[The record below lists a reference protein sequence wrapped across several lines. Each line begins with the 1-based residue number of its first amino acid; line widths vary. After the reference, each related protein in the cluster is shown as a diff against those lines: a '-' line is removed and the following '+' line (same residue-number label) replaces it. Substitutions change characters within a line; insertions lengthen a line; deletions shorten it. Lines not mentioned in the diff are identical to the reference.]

1 MIIQLNPSIPLE
13 VVDTPNFP
21 KGSGE
26 AIALI
31 DYSKED
37 DLLWVIIM
45 DSSGE
50 IWTVPNQFVRGIG
63 NVSIGRNT

>member
-1 MIIQLNPSIPLE
+1 VHTE
-13 VVDTPNFP
+13 DFP
-21 KGSGE
+21 CGPGE
-26 AIALI
+26 AVAVI

-50 IWTVPNQFVRGIG
+50 IWTVPNQFVRGIR
-63 NVSIGRNT
+63 NVSIGRDI

>member
-1 MIIQLNPSIPLE
+1 MITQLTPSIPLE
-13 VVDTPNFP
+13 VVHTEDFP
-21 KGSGE
+21 CGPGE
-26 AIALI
+26 AVAVI

-50 IWTVPNQFVRGIG
+50 IWTVPNQFVRGIR
-63 NVSIGRNT
+63 NVSIGRDI